1 VEISPGMAES
11 VSESVA
17 ESVAESVSESQVGI
31 AEMAMT
37 TSNTASAGEPSIS
50 AGGAEPASD
59 STNDASCPELPVRL
73 ARDRQVLR
81 KIRRLDD
88 PEVLRRVLAGLL
100 NLP

>member
-1 VEISPGMAES
+1 
-11 VSESVA
+11 
-17 ESVAESVSESQVGI
+17 
-31 AEMAMT
+31 MT
-37 TSNTASAGEPSIS
+37 TSSAAPASEPSIS
-50 AGGAEPASD
+50 AGSAEPASD
-59 STNDASCPELPVRL
+59 STNDASCAELPVRP